1 MGLFKKV
8 KDILFDEEE
17 YTEQI
22 KITPEMRNEQVAPK
36 EVDKTEEKV
45 VPTSSL
51 KEDKSVQSEKEVF
64 RSFINAIIYSLNNYE
79 HTIVDATHLNENSRR
94 KLINSIGSENLKET
108 SINVICLK
116 ASLDF
121 CLKNNEKRTG
131 LAYVPPASVEKLWHS
146 FVIPKLEDEE
156 YIDKLYIYQID
167 NPGLGYLIIERS

>member
-1 MGLFKKV
+1 MRTMW
-8 KDILFDEEE
+8 ILSGPSGVGKS
-17 YTEQI
+17 TWI
-22 KITPEMRNEQVAPK
+22 KNHMSFFLG
-36 EVDKTEEKV
+36 KTAV
-45 VPTSSL
+45 VSRDAIRFSML
-51 KEDKSVQSEKEVF
+51 KEDDSYFAHEKEVF

-79 HTIVDATHLNENSRR
+79 HVIVDATHLNENSRR